1 MGPKLLFTLGIIVAH
16 GAVAAGLMHDEAPR
30 PREIPLTC
38 ANSASPLPYF
48 APQPEL
54 LAMTVIPLG
63 VGDVMQP

>member
-16 GAVAAGLMHDEAPR
+16 GAVAASLMHEKPPR

-38 ANSASPLPYF
+38 ANSSGPLPYF
-48 APQPEL
+48 APAPEL
-54 LAMTVIPLG
+54 LAMTIIPAG